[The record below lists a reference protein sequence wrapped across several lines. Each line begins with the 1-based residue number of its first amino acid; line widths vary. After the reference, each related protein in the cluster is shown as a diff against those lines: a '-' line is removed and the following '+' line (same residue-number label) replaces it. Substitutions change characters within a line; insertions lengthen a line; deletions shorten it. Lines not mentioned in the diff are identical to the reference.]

1 MVMYGNLVKQ
11 QLGIFPPW
19 KIEHILRDLNEKA
32 DTLKAVVASIPIR
45 ETMFL
50 LVYY

>member
-1 MVMYGNLVKQ
+1 MVMYASPVKQ
-11 QLGIFPPW
+11 RLRSFSAY
-19 KIEHILRDLNEKA
+19 KLEHILRDLNEKTDA
-32 DTLKAVVASIPIR
+32 LETVAASILIK